1 MSIGT
6 GDNPAE
12 PEPES
17 RTRQRQVNKW
27 KLALIG
33 LLGAYTVLGGYDLVS
48 YSNVLGG
55 STVATGAKTVA
66 PAVSGARPG
75 TLPGAAPTGP
85 AAPGVSATGTFVP
98 RPLVVES
105 IAAFGP
111 EGTSDGDN
119 PDIASRVLHLG
130 TDQPWYSQWY
140 ATPDFGDLRSGTGL
154 LLDMGKTVTVRNLQL
169 GIGSAP
175 GTDVQVRVGNSP
187 VLDLPTVASAWDV
200 GGDVRLTATTPAEG
214 RYVLVWFTRLPPVG
228 QGHYQVSVYNVSVDG

>member
-1 MSIGT
+1 LTIGK
-6 GDNPAE
+6 GDDAAE

-17 RTRQRQVNKW
+17 RTRQRPGNKW
-27 KLALIG
+27 KLALAG
-33 LLGAYTVLGGYDLVS
+33 LIGAYTVLGGYDLVAN
-48 YSNVLGG
+48 SNVLGG
-55 STVATGAKTVA
+55 STVATAAKTVT
-66 PAVSGARPG
+66 PAVSGARPA
-75 TLPGAAPTGP
+75 AAPAGP
-85 AAPGVSATGTFVP
+85 ASAPGVSATGTSVP

-119 PDIASRVLHLG
+119 PDIASRVLHHG

-154 LLDMGKTVTVRNLQL
+154 LLDMGKAVTVRNLQL
-169 GIGSAP
+169 GIGNAL

-187 VLDLPTVASAWDV
+187 VLDLPTVASARDV
-200 GGDVRLTATTPAEG
+200 GGDVRLTASTPAEG